1 MNLKKQNE
9 KRALTLSEAA
19 EYACVSQGTIL
30 NWISQRIL
38 PFEKLPSRGR
48 GSKRFILIRLED
60 LKAFLDSH
68 YYEPQ
73 NQVKTKNNKELI
85 LLPHDNKI

>member
-9 KRALTLSEAA
+9 KRALTLSQAS

-30 NWISQRIL
+30 NWISQKIL
-38 PFEKLPSRGR
+38 PFEKLPSRGK
-48 GSKRFILIRLED
+48 GSKRFILIRSED

-73 NQVKTKNNKELI
+73 HKGKTKNSKELI
-85 LLPHDNKI
+85 LLLPNN